1 MRSTCDPIRTS
12 STCTPTRSPNL
23 AARINGPDDLNG
35 PGSAGAGDFFFS
47 PASPAPAAPGAVRFA
62 DETGNPTQSPNVSP
76 AS

>member
-35 PGSAGAGDFFFS
+35 PGAAGA
-47 PASPAPAAPGAVRFA
+47 GAVRFA